1 MPSRCPAA
9 TARLTFRCWTE
20 EDVALAATLWGDP
33 RVMAMIN
40 SQGSLDIAATRE
52 RVQRDLQ
59 NLREHG
65 VQFWPMFL
73 RTTGELVGACGLRP
87 RDPPRKVLELGY
99 ALRPEFWGQG
109 LASESARAVIE
120 YAFSALGASALFA
133 GHHPDNAAS
142 RRTLEKLGF
151 RFTHEEHYAPTN
163 CMHPCYLLERP

>member
-1 MPSRCPAA
+1 MPSACPAA

-20 EDVALAATLWGDP
+20 DDFALATALWGDA
-33 RVMAMIN
+33 RVMKMIN
-40 SQGSLDIAATRE
+40 SQAPIDAAATRE
-52 RVQRDLQ
+52 RLQRDMR
-59 NLREHG
+59 NLREHL

-87 RDPPRKVLELGY
+87 RDPQRKVLELGY

-109 LASESARAVIE
+109 FATESARSVIE
-120 YAFSALGASALFA
+120 YAFGRLGASALFA
-133 GHHPDNAAS
+133 GHHADNAAS

-163 CMHPCYLLERP
+163 SMHPCYLLERP